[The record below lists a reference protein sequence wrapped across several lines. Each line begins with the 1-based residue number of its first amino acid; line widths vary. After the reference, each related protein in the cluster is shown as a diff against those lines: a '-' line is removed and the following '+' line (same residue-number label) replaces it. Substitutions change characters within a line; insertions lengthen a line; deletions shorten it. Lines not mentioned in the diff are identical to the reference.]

1 MKILSCV
8 IWRHKGDD
16 AAPIRLAQ
24 AKNLQSFGVFQR
36 NTIDQHIQ
44 FATRTVVQ
52 RTSPGTRQ
60 TVQLDDN
67 PFVVHVHVRVDGLC
81 GTVVADK
88 EYPTRVAFSFLSKQ
102 MAEFERDIANWR
114 NITIDQSMEPSA
126 MQQDIV
132 KFQNPHEAD
141 KITKIQSNLDEITE
155 VMHKNINE
163 VLKRGENLDLL
174 MDKSNDLNFASKQ
187 FYKQAKKTNQCC
199 SYY

>member
-8 IWRHKGDD
+8 IWRHRGEETP
-16 AAPIRLAQ
+16 PIRLAQ

-36 NTIDQHIQ
+36 GTIDQHIT

-67 PFVVHVHVRVDGLC
+67 PFVVHVHVRHDGLC
-81 GTVVADK
+81 GTVVADR
-88 EYPTRVAFSFLSKQ
+88 EYPARVAFSYLSKQ
-102 MAEFERDIANWR
+102 MSDFERDISNWKAL
-114 NITIDQSMEPSA
+114 TIDQSMEPASMLA
-126 MQQDIV
+126 DIN
-132 KFQNPHEAD
+132 KFQNPQEAD
-141 KITKIQSNLDEITE
+141 KVTKIQSNLDEITE
-155 VMHKNINE
+155 VMQKNINE
-163 VLKRGENLDLL
+163 VLKRGENLDNL
-174 MDKSNDLNFASKQ
+174 MDKSNDLNIASKQ

>member
-1 MKILSCV
+1 MKILSCI
-8 IWRHKGDD
+8 IWRHKGEDV
-16 AAPIRLAQ
+16 APIRLAQ

-36 NTIDQHIQ
+36 GAIDQHIQ

-67 PFVVHVHVRVDGLC
+67 PFVVHVHVRTDGLC

-88 EYPTRVAFSFLSKQ
+88 EYPARVAFSYLSKQ
-102 MAEFERDIANWR
+102 MTDFERDIANWK
-114 NITIDQSMEPSA
+114 NITIEQSMEPAS
-126 MQQDIV
+126 MQSNIA

-141 KITKIQSNLDEITE
+141 KISKIQSNLDEVTE
-155 VMHKNINE
+155 VMHKNISE
-163 VLKRGENLDLL
+163 VLKRGENLDSL
-174 MDKSNDLNFASKQ
+174 MEKSDDLNIASKQ

-199 SYY
+199 QYY